1 MLTKFTVI
9 MLAVSSS
16 LFLTKSLQLVSSKRL
31 AKSLFRSRGGSV
43 GARSNLCMVATST
56 KPVDITTDRLVNLRR
71 EMKEDGIDC
80 IIIPTED
87 PHMSEYTAPYY
98 YRREFISGFTG
109 EVGRQFCYPIA
120 YEMGCL
126 IHSMIAALLDLF
138 VLIDTSLF
146 SNISYQFTLAT

>member
-1 MLTKFTVI
+1 MLTKLTVI

-16 LFLTKSLQLVSSKRL
+16 LLLTKSLQQVSSKRL
-31 AKSLFRSRGGSV
+31 VKSLFRSRGGSI
-43 GARSNLCMVATST
+43 GARSSLCMVATST
-56 KPVDITTDRLVNLRR
+56 KPVDITTDRLANLRR

-109 EVGRQFCYPIA
+109 EAEHQSCRIA
-120 YEMGCL
+120 
-126 IHSMIAALLDLF
+126 
-138 VLIDTSLF
+138 T
-146 SNISYQFTLAT
+146 

>member
-16 LFLTKSLQLVSSKRL
+16 LFLTKSHQLVSSKRL
-31 AKSLFRSRGGSV
+31 AKSLFRSRGGSI
-43 GARSNLCMVATST
+43 GARSSLCMVATST

-109 EVGRQFCYPIA
+109 EVESQFYLIDA
-120 YEMGCL
+120 YEMIC
-126 IHSMIAALLDLF
+126 
-138 VLIDTSLF
+138 
-146 SNISYQFTLAT
+146 